1 MTFGCKWEKETQA
14 ASPARNDDPYG
25 TWLLGHG
32 SAFAIRSRISK
43 EDDADFSHEF
53 VSSTFEREQPA
64 GTGGNNRNGDSRE
77 QRQGLSL
84 KEKWEKRGKRKP
96 KHLTE
101 TALLPSGDR
110 TSEAEGPK
118 ELVRIPAP
126 LRQLSI
132 GTGKIGSLDWNMPA
146 HLNGLPQ
153 EQKEKIV
160 VTAVMDDG
168 MNIAHDSFRGPD
180 NTSRVEFA
188 WIQDGSADNR
198 LRFGREWRRAEIEA
212 AITES
217 NGDEERLLKALDLV
231 TFERQ
236 NTSTVARHVS
246 HGTHMMDLAAGYRWS
261 EFEEAYENDWS
272 LRPEPLLRPII
283 SVHLPFLMTQESS
296 GATYG
301 PFVQQGLRYIFQR
314 VRDMSKALG
323 VVLPVVINF
332 SYAVSAGPHNGRH
345 FVERLIRTERANH
358 LNLLAK
364 SNLKKPIPPRRVVT
378 VVLPAGNRH
387 QARGH
392 ALAEATRAGSTTLS
406 MNWRLQPGDQT
417 SSYLE
422 IWLPKDASNVQVTV
436 KAPGAEESEFVALAR
451 RASEWQA
458 QLLRAPG
465 SGDVIA
471 RLSSD
476 RGTTGRGV
484 WPYGRR
490 RFLLAVAPT
499 DIDWVAR
506 APAPS
511 GTWVVTVTAEISS
524 NERIEAWVQRDE
536 SPYRFRANA
545 RQSYL
550 EDANY
555 QRFAKDGKEKQDDTL
570 EETELH
576 GGKPSA
582 PSPVRRAGTLSGMAT
597 GRHVTVVGA
606 LYGRTREPSSYS
618 ASGNVAAETD
628 AVRDDPNV
636 DEEQE
641 VARPA
646 KIRGPRFME
655 AADWSRV
662 RPGVL
667 AAGSRSGSSVAI
679 TGTSAAAPQ
688 VARQLADRL
697 YEAASSPSPPQET
710 TADELAA
717 KPTEKEPVAV
727 KRPRQGKLQK
737 QEKRKRRRD
746 RKNDMADAD

>member
-1 MTFGCKWEKETQA
+1 MTFGCKWEKETGS

-25 TWLLGHG
+25 IWLLGHG

-43 EDDADFSHEF
+43 EDDADFDMNF
-53 VSSTFEREQPA
+53 VCRT
-64 GTGGNNRNGDSRE
+64 
-77 QRQGLSL
+77 
-84 KEKWEKRGKRKP
+84 
-96 KHLTE
+96 
-101 TALLPSGDR
+101 R
-110 TSEAEGPK
+110 TSETRAERKARLAEAGNPTGWPRREILGPIHQTDTCLEPVDDPK
-118 ELVRIPAP
+118 EDKDGPDGEVLREVVRIPAP
-126 LRQLSI
+126 LRKLSI
-132 GTGKIGSLDWNMPA
+132 GTGKIESQNWSLPA
-146 HLNGLPQ
+146 HLDKLSK

-160 VTAVMDDG
+160 VMAVMDDG

-180 NTSRVEFA
+180 NSSRVEFA

-198 LRFGREWRRAEIEA
+198 LRFGREWHRTEIED
-212 AITES
+212 AIRKS
-217 NGDEERLLKALDLV
+217 NGDEEHLLEALDLV

-261 EFEEAYENDWS
+261 EYDKADDS
-272 LRPEPLLRPII
+272 GRTPLPEPLLRPII

-314 VRDMSKALG
+314 VQDMSKALG

-345 FVERLIRTERANH
+345 LVERLIRTERTRH
-358 LNLLAK
+358 LHELTKLNLRTED
-364 SNLKKPIPPRRVVT
+364 SVNPRRAVT
-378 VVLPAGNRH
+378 LVLPAGNRH

-392 ALAEATRAGSTTLS
+392 ALAEATQAGSTTLS
-406 MNWRLQPGDQT
+406 MNWRLQPSDQT

-422 IWLPKDASNVQVTV
+422 IWLPKDAKNVQVTV
-436 KAPGAEESEFVALAR
+436 KAPGAEDSEFVKLAR
-451 RASEWQA
+451 RASEWQP

-476 RGTTGRGV
+476 RGTTDKGA

-499 DIDWVAR
+499 DIDWVVR

-511 GTWVVTVTAEISS
+511 GIWEVTVTADIGAKD
-524 NERIEAWVQRDE
+524 RIEAWVQRDE

-576 GGKPSA
+576 GGKPSV

-597 GRHVTVVGA
+597 GKHVTVVGA

-628 AVRDDPNV
+628 AVRDDTNV

-641 VARPA
+641 AARPA

-697 YEAASSPSPPQET
+697 YEAASSPSTPQET

-737 QEKRKRRRD
+737 QEKRKQRRD